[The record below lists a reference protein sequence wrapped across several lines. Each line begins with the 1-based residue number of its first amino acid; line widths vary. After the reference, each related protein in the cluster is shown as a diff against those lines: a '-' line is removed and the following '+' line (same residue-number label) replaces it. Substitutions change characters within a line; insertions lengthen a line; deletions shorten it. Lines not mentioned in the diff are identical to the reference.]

1 MVCLI
6 TRARSSSRPSQS
18 GYLKIL
24 IGFGAVGF
32 ILLCILWAVLLR
44 RIKFTADKDLYA
56 FALYGGVFFLVMNLF
71 EPFFYQVVRRIFNV
85 AFYSCWIFPES
96 GKEPG
101 RQAPG
106 LNTMLY
112 PITAWRA

>member
-6 TRARSSSRPSQS
+6 TRSRSSSRPSQN

-44 RIKFTADKDLYA
+44 RIKFTAAKDLYA
-56 FALYGGVFFLVMNLF
+56 FALYGSVFFLVMNLF
-71 EPFFYQVVRRIFNV
+71 ESFFIKSSDVFSMSLFI
-85 AFYSCWIFPES
+85 AAGYSQNLAKS
-96 GKEPG
+96 LGGKP
-101 RQAPG
+101 PD
-106 LNTMLY
+106 
-112 PITAWRA
+112 